1 MCLEE
6 WETDLKVN
14 RILQHVG
21 FPASF
26 IVLKIVRSLGKCFAL
41 NTSRNKM

>member
-14 RILQHVG
+14 RIST
-21 FPASF
+21 ASF
-26 IVLKIVRSLGKCFAL
+26 IVLNSVRSLGKSFAL
-41 NTSRNKM
+41 NTSENKM